1 MKKITIK
8 TKKQN
13 DIIDITDLVNKNIL
27 IKHGLCNIF
36 SMHTTASICIIENEK
51 GMKYDLI
58 KTLESL
64 APFKGDYLH
73 NKLADDLNGSSHIK
87 ASIIGQSVTVPVKNN
102 KLMLGKWQKII
113 LLEFDCARVRNILIT
128 NISK

>member
-1 MKKITIK
+1 MKKITVK
-8 TKKQN
+8 TTKQD
-13 DIIDITDLVNKNIL
+13 DIIDITDSVNKNIS
-27 IKHGLCNIF
+27 IKQGLCNIF

-64 APFKGDYLH
+64 APFKADYLH
-73 NKLADDLNGSSHIK
+73 NQLADDLNGSSHVK
-87 ASIIGQSVTVPVKNN
+87 ATIIGQSVTVPIENN
-102 KLMLGKWQKII
+102 KLMLGKWQKIVLI
-113 LLEFDCARVRNILIT
+113 EFDCARIRNVLIT